1 MPFDSFSPFYIS
13 FWFYFC
19 IVILASW
26 TPIKL
31 YILTLSFKRNS
42 TQLSEPNSFLTSYHF
57 YKIPKGCMFF
67 RGGFWCSVSS
77 INFAIVNLVLLKKS
91 ISLQLLRVKKKKK
104 KNRYFKEIFR
114 KMRLVKLNLTISSEK
129 SKETNFYCYRH
140 DSFTNEISI
149 VINFSNSIQ
158 KCICGLL
165 HIFREETTFSLK
177 SSVVI

>member
-1 MPFDSFSPFYIS
+1 MLSKFHK
-13 FWFYFC
+13 FC
-19 IVILASW
+19 DCQFGF
-26 TPIKL
+26 TEEK
-31 YILTLSFKRNS
+31 
-42 TQLSEPNSFLTSYHF
+42 HF
-57 YKIPKGCMFF
+57 ITTIE
-67 RGGFWCSVSS
+67 S
-77 INFAIVNLVLLKKS
+77 
-91 ISLQLLRVKKKKK
+91 KKKKK
-104 KNRYFKEIFR
+104 KERDFKEIFR